1 MIRYKAIGI
10 LRLTALSVL
19 ALAAVPAC
27 ASELSELRA
36 ELDAV
41 KSSYQS
47 QLSALEARVAQLEAQ
62 LAAASSV
69 AASSAAASSAAA
81 SSAAPSGVAAETP
94 APAAAMPPSPPGG
107 GGGQNAFNPAVS
119 VILGGRYAQLSGDP
133 ADYRIAGFMPAGD
146 GVGPGPRGF
155 DLGESELT
163 LAANVDPYFF
173 ANLTTAITGD
183 NSISVEEAYV
193 KTIALPSGLSL
204 KAGRFFSGLGYV
216 NEIHNHAWDFVDQ
229 PLVYQAMFGG
239 QLAQDGAQLKWVAP
253 TDLFVELGVESGNG
267 RQFPR
272 TRLQGNGLNGGALL
286 AHVGDDIGDSTSWR
300 AGLSWLSARAEDRGF
315 SDVTAGGAPIEDAF
329 TGDSRTWVVDGILK
343 WSPHGNATVHSLK
356 LQAEYLQR
364 TEDGQLA
371 ATTNQLTL
379 SAPYRSRQSGWYLQG
394 VYQFMPR
401 WRFGARY
408 DALDSGTAHIG
419 LIDSGSLPASS
430 FPALAPATPS
440 RVSVMF
446 DWNPS
451 EFTRLRAQYAW
462 DDARLG
468 TRDRQLLLQY
478 LYSIGAHG
486 AHKF

>member
-1 MIRYKAIGI
+1 MIRYKAIGV
-10 LRLTALSVL
+10 LHLLALSVL
-19 ALAAVPAC
+19 AVAPAR

-41 KSSYQS
+41 KSAYQA
-47 QLSALEARVAQLEAQ
+47 QLSALEARMEQLEAQ
-62 LAAASSV
+62 LAAAKSAP
-69 AASSAAASSAAA
+69 AASAAAE
-81 SSAAPSGVAAETP
+81 VQ
-94 APAAAMPPSPPGG
+94 APAAAMAPSPPGG
-107 GGGQNAFNPAVS
+107 GSGQNAFNPAVS
-119 VILGGRYAQLSGDP
+119 VILGGRYAQLSEDP
-133 ADYRIAGFMPAGD
+133 ADYRIAGFMPAGE

-155 DLGESELT
+155 TLGESELT

-193 KTIALPSGLSL
+193 KTIALHSGLSL

-216 NEIHNHAWDFVDQ
+216 NEIHSHAWDFVDQ

-253 TDLFVELGVESGNG
+253 TDLFVELGAETGNG
-267 RQFPR
+267 DQFPR

-300 AGLSWLSARAEDRGF
+300 AGVSWLSARAEGRSF
-315 SDVTAGGAPIEDAF
+315 SDVTAGGVPIDGGF
-329 TGDSRTWVVDGILK
+329 SGDSRTWVLDGILK
-343 WSPHGNATVHSLK
+343 WSPRGNATVHSLK

-364 TEDGQLA
+364 SEDGELA
-371 ATTNQLTL
+371 ATISQLTL
-379 SAPYRSRQSGWYLQG
+379 AAPFRSRQSGWYLQG
-394 VYQFMPR
+394 VYQFLPR
-401 WRFGARY
+401 WRVGARY
-408 DALDSGTAHIG
+408 DALDSGTPYIG
-419 LIDSGSLPASS
+419 LVDSGALPAGS
-430 FPALAPATPS
+430 FPRLTPATPR
-440 RVSVMF
+440 RVSLML

-462 DDARLG
+462 DDARLDN
-468 TRDRQLLLQY
+468 RDRQLLLQY

>member
-1 MIRYKAIGI
+1 MIRYKATGA
-10 LRLTALSVL
+10 LRLAALSLL
-19 ALAAVPAC
+19 ALAAAPAR

-41 KSSYQS
+41 KSTYQS
-47 QLSALEARVAQLEAQ
+47 QLSALEARVAQLESQ
-62 LAAASSV
+62 L
-69 AASSAAASSAAA
+69 AAASSAAA
-81 SSAAPSGVAAETP
+81 ST
-94 APAAAMPPSPPGG
+94 AAMAPGAPGG

-119 VILGGRYAQLSGDP
+119 VILGGRYAQLSEDP
-133 ADYRIAGFMPAGD
+133 AGYRIAGFMPAGD
-146 GVGPGPRGF
+146 EVGPGPRGF
-155 DLGESELT
+155 TLGESELT

-216 NEIHNHAWDFVDQ
+216 NEIHSHAWDFVDQ

-253 TDLFVELGVESGNG
+253 TDLFVELGAETGNG
-267 RQFPR
+267 GQFPR
-272 TRLQGNGLNGGALL
+272 TPLQGNGLNGGALL

-300 AGLSWLSARAEDRGF
+300 AGVSWLSARAEERSF
-315 SDVTAGGAPIEDAF
+315 SDLTAAGDPIEDAF
-329 TGDSRTWVVDGILK
+329 TGDSRTWVLDGILK

-364 TEDGQLA
+364 TEDGQFA
-371 ATTNQLTL
+371 ATINQLTL

-408 DALDSGTAHIG
+408 DALDAGATHIG
-419 LIDSGSLPASS
+419 LVDDGLLPASS

-440 RVSVMF
+440 RVSLMF

-451 EFTRLRAQYAW
+451 EFTRLRVQYAW
-462 DDARLG
+462 DDARLDN
-468 TRDRQLLLQY
+468 RDRQLLLQY

>member
-1 MIRYKAIGI
+1 MIRYKSTAV

-19 ALAAVPAC
+19 ALALAVMPAR

-47 QLSALEARVAQLEAQ
+47 QLSALEARVAQLESQ
-62 LAAASSV
+62 L
-69 AASSAAASSAAA
+69 AAASSAAA
-81 SSAAPSGVAAETP
+81 SNAAAS
-94 APAAAMPPSPPGG
+94 AAAMPPSAPGG

-119 VILGGRYAQLSGDP
+119 VILGGRYAQLSEDP
-133 ADYRIAGFMPAGD
+133 ASYRIAGFMPAGD

-216 NEIHNHAWDFVDQ
+216 NEIHSHAWDFVDQ

-253 TDLFVELGVESGNG
+253 TDRFVELGVETGNG
-267 RQFPR
+267 GQFPR

-286 AHVGDDIGDSTSWR
+286 AHVGDDFGDSVSWR
-300 AGLSWLSARAEDRGF
+300 AGLSWLSARAEDRSFG
-315 SDVTAGGAPIEDAF
+315 DVTAGGDPIEDAF
-329 TGDSRTWVVDGILK
+329 TGNSRTWVFDGTLK
-343 WSPHGNATVHSLK
+343 WSPHGNATEHALK

-371 ATTNQLTL
+371 ATINQLSS

-408 DALDSGTAHIG
+408 DALDSGTTHIG
-419 LIDSGSLPASS
+419 LIDSGLLPASS
-430 FPALAPATPS
+430 FPTLAPATPS
-440 RVSVMF
+440 RVSLMF

-462 DDARLG
+462 DDARLDS
-468 TRDRQLLLQY
+468 RDRQLWLQY

>member
-1 MIRYKAIGI
+1 MIRYKTIGVV
-10 LRLTALSVL
+10 RLLALSVL
-19 ALAAVPAC
+19 AVAPAR

-36 ELDAV
+36 ELEAV
-41 KSSYQS
+41 RSSYQS

-62 LAAASSV
+62 LATAKSAP
-69 AASSAAASSAAA
+69 ASSAAAEAQ
-81 SSAAPSGVAAETP
+81 
-94 APAAAMPPSPPGG
+94 APAAAMAPSPAGG

-119 VILGGRYAQLSGDP
+119 VILGGRYAQLSEDP
-133 ADYRIAGFMPAGD
+133 ADYHIAGFMPAGD
-146 GVGPGPRGF
+146 EVGPGPRGF
-155 DLGESELT
+155 TLGESELT

-216 NEIHNHAWDFVDQ
+216 NEIHSHAWDFVDQ

-239 QLAQDGAQLKWVAP
+239 QLAQEGAQLKWVAP
-253 TDLFVELGVESGNG
+253 TDLFVELGAESGNG
-267 RQFPR
+267 EQFPR
-272 TRLQGNGLNGGALL
+272 TRLAGNGLNGGALL
-286 AHVGDDIGDSTSWR
+286 AHVGNDIGDSTSWR
-300 AGLSWLSARAEDRGF
+300 AGVSWLSARAEDRSF
-315 SDVTAGGAPIEDAF
+315 SDVTAGGDAIADAF

-371 ATTNQLTL
+371 ATINQLSL
-379 SAPYRSRQSGWYLQG
+379 AAPYRSRQLGWYLQG
-394 VYQFMPR
+394 VYQFLPR
-401 WRFGARY
+401 WRVGARY
-408 DALDSGTAHIG
+408 DALDSGTPQIG
-419 LIDSGSLPASS
+419 LVDSGLLPASS
-430 FPALAPATPS
+430 FPTLAPASPS
-440 RVSVMF
+440 RVSLMF

-462 DDARLG
+462 DDARLDN
-468 TRDRQLLLQY
+468 RDRQLLLQY